1 MKALHVRALKHC
13 ATDLPTD
20 QPVPDPAPA
29 GEDAAPKEESADPK
43 PKPASLSGRIWKKLG
58 FGTAAVSPKKAKM
71 TEQPEPEPE
80 TIEEVM
86 EEDEAVAQADDE
98 EGSVAIQ
105 MEVVTSAPPEG
116 EMAESAVSEQPRRSL
131 GMIREEQEDEVKVQY
146 AIVQRE

>member
-1 MKALHVRALKHC
+1 MQAYYMRALQHC
-13 ATDLPTD
+13 ITDLPTD
-20 QPVPDPAPA
+20 QPFPDPAPS
-29 GEDAAPKEESADPK
+29 GEDPEAPTDPK

-86 EEDEAVAQADDE
+86 EEDEAAQQADDE
-98 EGSVAIQ
+98 DGSVAIQ
-105 MEVVTSAPPEG
+105 MEVVTSAAPEEGEG
-116 EMAESAVSEQPRRSL
+116 EMHQQQPRRSL

-146 AIVQRE
+146 AIVLQRDE

>member
-1 MKALHVRALKHC
+1 MRALQHC

-29 GEDAAPKEESADPK
+29 GEDAAPKEESADSK

-98 EGSVAIQ
+98 DGSVAIQ
-105 MEVVTSAPPEG
+105 MEVVTSAAPEEGEG
-116 EMAESAVSEQPRRSL
+116 EMHQQQPRRSL

-146 AIVQRE
+146 AIVLQRDE

>member
-1 MKALHVRALKHC
+1 
-13 ATDLPTD
+13 
-20 QPVPDPAPA
+20 
-29 GEDAAPKEESADPK
+29 
-43 PKPASLSGRIWKKLG
+43 
-58 FGTAAVSPKKAKM
+58 M

-86 EEDEAVAQADDE
+86 EEDEAAQADDE

-105 MEVVTSAPPEG
+105 MEVVTTAPPEG
-116 EMAESAVSEQPRRSL
+116 EMGESDLGGEMQQQQPRRSL

>member
-1 MKALHVRALKHC
+1 
-13 ATDLPTD
+13 
-20 QPVPDPAPA
+20 
-29 GEDAAPKEESADPK
+29 
-43 PKPASLSGRIWKKLG
+43 
-58 FGTAAVSPKKAKM
+58 M

-86 EEDEAVAQADDE
+86 EEDEAAQQADDE
-98 EGSVAIQ
+98 DGSVAIQ

-146 AIVQRE
+146 AIV